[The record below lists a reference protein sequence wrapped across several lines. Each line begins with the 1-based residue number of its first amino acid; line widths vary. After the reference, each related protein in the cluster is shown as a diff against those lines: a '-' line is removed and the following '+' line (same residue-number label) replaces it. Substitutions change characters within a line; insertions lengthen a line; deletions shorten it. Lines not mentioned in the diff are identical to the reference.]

1 MASLP
6 VSSDTAFQFEGR
18 NVRLVE
24 QDGETWFVATDVARE
39 LGYRD
44 AADLTRILEADEK
57 GTHNLRTLGGDQ
69 EVAIISEPG
78 VYRAIV
84 QRRSNKK
91 HDESLTAKLARFQ
104 RFVFHDVLPQIAR
117 TGSYSPPAPEF
128 VVPQTKAEALRL
140 AADLAEQV
148 EKQQIVIDGMKPKAD
163 FHDAV
168 AEAENCQ
175 EMQVVAKVLG
185 TGRTRLFYQL
195 RQRGLLMAGNL
206 PYQQYIDAGYFRV
219 VERIWRDPDQKPHTT
234 FKTLV
239 TGKGLAYIQKLLAP
253 STPPASQAA

>member
-1 MASLP
+1 MATLP

-24 QDGETWFVATDVARE
+24 QHGETWFVASDVARE

-57 GTHNLRTLGGDQ
+57 GTHILRTLGGDQ
-69 EVAIISEPG
+69 EVTIISEPG

-117 TGSYSPPAPEF
+117 TGAYNPPAPEF

-148 EKQQIVIDGMKPKAD
+148 EKQQVVIDGMKPKAD

-195 RQRGLLMAGNL
+195 RQRGILMAGNL

-219 VERIWRDPDQKPHTT
+219 VERVWRDQEQKPHTT

-239 TGKGLAYIQKLLAP
+239 TGKGLAYIQKLLTP
-253 STPPASQAA
+253 PTPPATLAA